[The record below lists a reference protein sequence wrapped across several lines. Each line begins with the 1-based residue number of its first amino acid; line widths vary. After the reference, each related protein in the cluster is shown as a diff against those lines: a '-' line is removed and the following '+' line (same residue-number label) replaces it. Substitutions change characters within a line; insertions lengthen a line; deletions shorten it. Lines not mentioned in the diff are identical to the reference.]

1 MTSNASE
8 IIFVRLFLADD
19 CQGVISLFKVT
30 GGTGFIGFHVLVQ
43 LLQAGYTVR
52 ATARGKKGY
61 LLRNALGTTYD
72 KLQVL
77 EIPDIF
83 SDDLSEALQGVYGI
97 IHLAST
103 TPGKADA
110 ATSYRFLVPNV
121 HFKLATEGS
130 RHILREAIKAGVK
143 RVVNT
148 GTMMAYPP
156 GGPYGFS
163 MTQEEVTATN
173 NPYLIYR
180 GSKTAADQAMLEFS
194 KDYPELD
201 LSFVAPHYTFGPLAP
216 GFEHML
222 LEPEYKAFSTNGFIY
237 ALLRPDNVHFAVFP
251 GVIDVRDVARAHLL
265 ALESPP
271 TSAVGTKRSPLVSPY
286 QSSYKHA
293 IEIIAKERLES
304 KDRLVRPSKAP
315 EWPSYMFQVD
325 RELVEKQIGLK
336 ADSYIAWRDTV
347 LDAVD
352 SLVRVENIWKAKGFK
367 VAVPDTPPL

>member
-1 MTSNASE
+1 MTSNASK
-8 IIFVRLFLADD
+8 IIF
-19 CQGVISLFKVT
+19 VT

-43 LLQAGYTVR
+43 LLEAGYTVR
-52 ATARGKKGY
+52 ATARGKKAN

-83 SDDLSEALQGVYGI
+83 SDDLREALRGAYGI

-110 ATSYRFLVPNV
+110 ATSYR
-121 HFKLATEGS
+121 LATEGS
-130 RHILREAIKAGVK
+130 RHILREAIKACVK

-148 GTMMAYPP
+148 TLMINIDW
-156 GGPYGFS
+156 FS

-180 GSKTAADQAMLEFS
+180 GSKTAADHAMLEFS
-194 KDYPELD
+194 KDHPELD
-201 LSFVAPHYTFGPLAP
+201 ISFIAPHYTFGPLAP
-216 GFEHML
+216 GFERML

-237 ALLRPDNVHFAVFP
+237 ALLRSDNVHFAVFP

-271 TSAVGTKRSPLVSPY
+271 TSAVGRKRSPLVSPY
-286 QSSYKHA
+286 QSSYKDA
-293 IEIIAKERLES
+293 IEIIAKERPEL
-304 KDRLVRPSKAP
+304 KDRLVHPSKAP
-315 EWPSYMFQVD
+315 EWPSYTLEVD
-325 RELVEKQIGLK
+325 RELVENQIGLK

>member
-1 MTSNASE
+1 MTSNVSK
-8 IIFVRLFLADD
+8 IIL
-19 CQGVISLFKVT
+19 VT

-43 LLQAGYTVR
+43 LLEAGYTVR
-52 ATARGKKGY
+52 ATARGKKAT
-61 LLRNALGTTYD
+61 LLRNALSTYD

-110 ATSYRFLVPNV
+110 ATSYR
-121 HFKLATEGS
+121 LATEGS

-148 GTMMAYPP
+148 NW
-156 GGPYGFS
+156 FS
-163 MTQEEVTATN
+163 VTQEEVTATN
-173 NPYLIYR
+173 NSFLIYR

-194 KDYPELD
+194 KDHPELD
-201 LSFVAPHYTFGPLAP
+201 ISFVAPHYTFGPLAP

-251 GVIDVRDVARAHLL
+251 GAIDVRDVARAHLL

-271 TSAVGTKRSPLVSPY
+271 TSVVGRKRSPLVSPY
-286 QSSYKHA
+286 KSSYKDA
-293 IEIIAKERLES
+293 IDIIAKERPEL
-304 KDRLVRPSKAP
+304 KDRLVHPSKAP
-315 EWPSYMFQVD
+315 EWPSYTIEVD
-325 RELVEKQIGLK
+325 RELVEKQIGFK
-336 ADSYIAWRDTV
+336 ADSYIPWRDTV

-352 SLVRVENIWKAKGFK
+352 SLVQIENIWKAEGFK

>member
-1 MTSNASE
+1 MRLINQFLGSTMTSNASK

-19 CQGVISLFKVT
+19 YQGVISLFKVT

-52 ATARGKKGY
+52 ATARGKKAH

-97 IHLAST
+97 VHLAST

-110 ATSYRFLVPNV
+110 ATSYR
-121 HFKLATEGS
+121 LATEGS
-130 RHILREAIKAGVK
+130 RHILRE
-143 RVVNT
+143 
-148 GTMMAYPP
+148 YPP
-156 GGPYGFS
+156 GGPYGVDDWFS

-173 NPYLIYR
+173 NPFLICR

-222 LEPEYKAFSTNGFIY
+222 PEPEYKAFSTNGFIY
-237 ALLRPDNVHFAVFP
+237 ALLLPNNVHFAVFP
-251 GVIDVRDVARAHLL
+251 GVIDVRDIARAHLL

-271 TSAVGTKRSPLVSPY
+271 TSAVGRKRSPLVSPY
-286 QSSYKHA
+286 QSSYKEA
-293 IEIIAKERLES
+293 IEIIAKERPEL
-304 KDRLVRPSKAP
+304 KDRLVHPLKAP
-315 EWPSYMFQVD
+315 EWPSYTFEVD
-325 RELVEKQIGLK
+325 REVVEKQIGLK
-336 ADSYIAWRDTV
+336 ADSYIPWRDTV

-352 SLVRVENIWKAKGFK
+352 SLVRIENIWKAKGFK